1 MRRIYAFVAAIVVSS
16 IGFSAPSHAVV
27 VDAFANST
35 SGGTG
40 VATISLAIGQ
50 QFTVTASTT
59 DLWSAGALPRWSNA
73 DGLAGGVLLA
83 TLNDDS
89 GELPGTV
96 IGPGNFGNYFQNGLS
111 APYGSLVGQ
120 IGNGSFFF
128 IGTNYNGVAAAS
140 GTLSLYYFDSN
151 YEDNTGSIVAN
162 VSAVPEP
169 STWAMLILGFVGV
182 GFLGYRRRNQRAL
195 RAA

>member
-1 MRRIYAFVAAIVVSS
+1 MFSWPRSMMIAVNCLGRSSVRAI
-16 IGFSAPSHAVV
+16 SA
-27 VDAFANST
+27 
-35 SGGTG
+35 
-40 VATISLAIGQ
+40 I
-50 QFTVTASTT
+50 
-59 DLWSAGALPRWSNA
+59 
-73 DGLAGGVLLA
+73 
-83 TLNDDS
+83 
-89 GELPGTV
+89 
-96 IGPGNFGNYFQNGLS
+96 FQNGLS

-169 STWAMLILGFVGV
+169 STWAMLILGFAGV
-182 GFLGYRRRNQRAL
+182 GFMGYRRRNQRVL

>member
-1 MRRIYAFVAAIVVSS
+1 MNRIWAFVAAIAVSL

-40 VATISLAIGQ
+40 VATISLAVGQ

-73 DGLAGGVLLA
+73 DGLTGAVLLA

-89 GELPGTV
+89 GQLPGTI
-96 IGPGNFGNYFQNGLS
+96 IGPGNFGNYVQNGLS

-169 STWAMLILGFVGV
+169 STWAMMILGFVGV
-182 GFLGYRRRNQRAL
+182 GFLAYRRRHQHAF